1 MDELGTDFDSR
12 VLEWKNDLQKI
23 LDQVLNLGILKNFY
37 VDLHKKLPIEDICIN
52 MIFYEG
58 VILTR

>member
-23 LDQVLNLGILKNFY
+23 LDLVLNLGILKTF
-37 VDLHKKLPIEDICIN
+37 
-52 MIFYEG
+52 M
-58 VILTR
+58 